1 MNRIYFDHAATT
13 PTRPEV
19 IEAMQP
25 YFAQYFGNPSS
36 LHHFGKETA
45 NAIKD
50 AREKVAQAIGA
61 KGEEIVFVSSGTESD
76 NLAIFGVAYANRD
89 RGNHII
95 TSQIEHHAVLEP
107 CRFLE
112 REGWRVTCLPVDHY
126 GMVDPE
132 DVRGAITDNTVLISI
147 MHANNEIGT
156 IQPLREIGEIARE
169 RNVYFHTD
177 AVQTFAHIPVHVDE
191 IYVDLLSFSGHK
203 FYGPKGIGGLY
214 VRKGTAIT
222 PYLHGGYQESRL
234 RAGTENVPGIIGMAK
249 AVQLAM
255 LEMDAQTAFLTR
267 MRDKLVKSLL
277 EIDGVRLNGHP
288 LQRLPNNI
296 NVIVDFVDGEAM
308 VINLDFKGI
317 AVSTGSSCTA
327 AMKGPSHVLSAI
339 GRSYEDARSSIRI
352 TLGKD
357 NTEKEIEYFLEVF
370 KDVLGNLRG
379 MSPVYQERKARS
391 QKTEARS
398 Q

>member
-1 MNRIYFDHAATT
+1 MNRIYLDHAATT

-19 IEAMQP
+19 IEAMEP

-45 NAIKD
+45 NAIKE
-50 AREKVAQAIGA
+50 AREKVAQTIGA
-61 KGEEIVFVSSGTESD
+61 KGEEIVFVSGGTESD
-76 NLAIFGVAYANRD
+76 NLAIFGIAYANRD
-89 RGNHII
+89 RGKHII
-95 TSQIEHHAVLEP
+95 TSQIEHHAALEP

-112 REGWRVTCLPVDHY
+112 REGWRVTYLPVDRY
-126 GMVDPE
+126 GMVNPD
-132 DVRGAITDNTVLISI
+132 DVREAITGETVLISV

-156 IQPLREIGEIARE
+156 IQPLKEIGEIARE
-169 RNVYFHTD
+169 REVYFHTD
-177 AVQTFAHIPVHVDE
+177 AVQTFSHIPIRVDE
-191 IYVDLLSFSGHK
+191 IHVDLLSFSGHK

-214 VRKGTAIT
+214 VRKGTAIA

-234 RAGTENVPGIIGMAK
+234 RAGTENVPGIVGMAK

-296 NVIVDFVDGEAM
+296 NMIVDFVDGEAM

-327 AMKGPSHVLSAI
+327 AMKGPSHVLTAI
-339 GRSYEDARSSIRI
+339 GLSYEDARSSIRI

-379 MSPVYQERKARS
+379 MSPVYQERKLNSR
-391 QKTEARS
+391 
-398 Q
+398 